1 MEFYPPSPSTPQIG
15 YHEKRDFS
23 VLEEAG
29 AQWIELLSGMYEAL
43 VPPTAQNKPG
53 MVVHTSGVQ
62 GHPWLYSECIASVRL
77 MRPCLQN
84 K

>member
-29 AQWIELLSGMYEAL
+29 AQWIELLSGMCEAL

-53 MVVHTSGVQ
+53 IQRVHSQCETHETLSPKQ
-62 GHPWLYSECIASVRL
+62 IITK
-77 MRPCLQN
+77 Q